1 MKQSDR
7 YIPAVGIT
15 GGVGSGKS
23 VVMEILKEEFGAEV
37 ILADLVAHDLMEP
50 GAASY
55 EQIVEEFGS
64 GIVGADGQIDRP
76 ALSRIVFGD
85 AACLERLNAITHP
98 NVKKEILS
106 RIEHFR
112 KEGKASLIAVEAALL
127 IEEGYEEL
135 LDALWYVY
143 ASEENRIRRL
153 MDGRGYSE
161 EKSRSIMR
169 QQLPEEVFRRHCS
182 RVIDNNSDVESL
194 RAQLK
199 AIFQEEK
206 WQ

>member
-76 ALSRIVFGD
+76 ALSSLAR
-85 AACLERLNAITHP
+85 
-98 NVKKEILS
+98 S
-106 RIEHFR
+106 
-112 KEGKASLIAVEAALL
+112 ASGSSA
-127 IEEGYEEL
+127 
-135 LDALWYVY
+135 
-143 ASEENRIRRL
+143 
-153 MDGRGYSE
+153 
-161 EKSRSIMR
+161 
-169 QQLPEEVFRRHCS
+169 FC
-182 RVIDNNSDVESL
+182 
-194 RAQLK
+194 
-199 AIFQEEK
+199 
-206 WQ
+206 